1 MQLLYTYIYISI
13 QYDFNIFIQNINE
26 KYFMKIFVYFIL
38 INDLSKMNHNIIYQ
52 NFINIIE

>member
-1 MQLLYTYIYISI
+1 MQRLYTYIYISI